1 MGKWLDGVVVEWKR
15 LGGIMRYADE
25 FAYNKPSVL
34 IPGKGSLGNLFFLD
48 VPFWT
53 VDTNYLSIDVFF
65 HSRVCKSFS
74 PSCVCRTRGAY
85 LST

>member
-1 MGKWLDGVVVEWKR
+1 MGKW

-53 VDTNYLSIDVFF
+53 VDTNYLSIYVFAF
-65 HSRVCKSFS
+65 TRLQAIFSFL
-74 PSCVCRTRGAY
+74 C
-85 LST
+85 LSHQRSLP